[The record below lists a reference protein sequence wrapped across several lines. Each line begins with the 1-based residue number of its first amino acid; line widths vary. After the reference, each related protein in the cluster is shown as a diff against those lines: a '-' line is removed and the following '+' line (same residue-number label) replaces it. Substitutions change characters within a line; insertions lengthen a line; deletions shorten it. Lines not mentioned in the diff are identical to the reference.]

1 MVEWGAQV
9 LAAAIVPGLLIGA
22 ALGLLG
28 GGGSVLT
35 VPIFVYVLGFS
46 PKEAIAMSLAVV
58 AATSAFGTVGYWRA
72 GYVNVR
78 VATVFGGVAML
89 GTLFGV
95 RLARFIPGTTQMVVL
110 GAVMLAAAVFMVRG
124 RRPCD

>member
-1 MVEWGAQV
+1 M
-9 LAAAIVPGLLIGA
+9 LAAAIVPGVLIGA

-58 AATSAFGTVGYWRA
+58 AATSAFGTVGYWRV
-72 GYVNVR
+72 GHVNVLFAGLAR
-78 VATVFGGVAML
+78 RMQTGVVTTYAIVVVSGLSLILLALYGGV
-89 GTLFGV
+89 F
-95 RLARFIPGTTQMVVL
+95 
-110 GAVMLAAAVFMVRG
+110 
-124 RRPCD
+124 